1 MELSVVGIRD
11 IEWDTLSFDCLVMPD
26 EQKEM
31 VLALAETHMGK
42 VPTLPFD
49 DVVEGKGQG
58 LNVLLQYEL
67 FNFSSKTWADKQIA
81 GRRGLGKP

>member
-1 MELSVVGIRD
+1 
-11 IEWDTLSFDCLVMPD
+11 MPD
-26 EQKEM
+26 AQKEM
-31 VLALAETHMGK
+31 VLALAETHMGR

-67 FNFSSKTWADKQIA
+67 LNFDLKRWADIQLA
-81 GRRGLGKP
+81 GHRGLGKH